1 MPNPDEEDDADDEAV
16 KKKPACKGTV
26 KRPAAAGKRGW
37 PKGKAKS
44 KAAKVPP
51 QEEEPSGDGSDK
63 SEPKPKA
70 KAKARAKPS
79 VDEPDKSE
87 RKPKAKA
94 KAGAKPSVDEPD
106 KSEPKPKAKAKA
118 RAKPC
123 DDEPC
128 KSEPKPKAHAKPSGD
143 EKPSKKCKRASE
155 EPMAGDRKR
164 KSEGD
169 LPTSRTFA
177 RRNPPQGDSLILWT
191 AIRDSFYEVVRPYV
205 KAPTKYEEFQVKLS
219 SQAPT
224 SLKNP
229 KPHKAK
235 TLHY

>member
-51 QEEEPSGDGSDK
+51 QEEEPSGDGS
-63 SEPKPKA
+63 
-70 KAKARAKPS
+70 
-79 VDEPDKSE
+79 
-87 RKPKAKA
+87 
-94 KAGAKPSVDEPD
+94 D

-229 KPHKAK
+229 KPHKPK

>member
-1 MPNPDEEDDADDEAV
+1 M
-16 KKKPACKGTV
+16 
-26 KRPAAAGKRGW
+26 RLLRAAINSRL
-37 PKGKAKS
+37 
-44 KAAKVPP
+44 
-51 QEEEPSGDGSDK
+51 
-63 SEPKPKA
+63 
-70 KAKARAKPS
+70 
-79 VDEPDKSE
+79 
-87 RKPKAKA
+87 AKA

-229 KPHKAK
+229 KPHKPK